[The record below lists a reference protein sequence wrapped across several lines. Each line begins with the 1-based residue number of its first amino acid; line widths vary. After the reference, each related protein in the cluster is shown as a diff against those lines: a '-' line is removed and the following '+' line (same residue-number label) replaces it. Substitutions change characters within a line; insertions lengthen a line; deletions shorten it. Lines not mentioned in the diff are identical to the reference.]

1 MRLRFYK
8 YYGLRFQRLSHT
20 DSSGPKQVI
29 SEGDPIQAKEAIRM
43 LLEMWKPRVASLSR
57 WDPFAEMA
65 GLHREMD
72 QVFGEFFGQ
81 TPFSMAETEAMWSP
95 LVDVHE
101 TKDNLLLQVE
111 VPGVKQED
119 IQVSIEGDTLTL
131 KGERKREAEVKEDE
145 YHRIERSYGRFE
157 RNILLPSLVDPNRV
171 KATYRDGVL
180 EIQLAKKE
188 EAKPKEIK
196 VEVA

>member
-1 MRLRFYK
+1 MF
-8 YYGLRFQRLSHT
+8 
-20 DSSGPKQVI
+20 
-29 SEGDPIQAKEAIRM
+29 
-43 LLEMWKPRVASLSR
+43 LERWRPGAQLVSR
-57 WDPFAEMA
+57 WDPIAEMA
-65 GLHREMD
+65 DLHRQMD
-72 QVFGEFFGQ
+72 QVFREFFGP
-81 TPFSMAETEAMWSP
+81 TPFRMAATEAVWSP

-101 TKDNLLLQVE
+101 AKDSIQLHVE
-111 VPGVKQED
+111 LPGIKQED

-131 KGERKREAEVKEDE
+131 KGERKREAEVKQDQ

-157 RNILLPSLVDPNRV
+157 RSILLPTVVDPSRV

-180 EIQLAKKE
+180 EIQLPKKE